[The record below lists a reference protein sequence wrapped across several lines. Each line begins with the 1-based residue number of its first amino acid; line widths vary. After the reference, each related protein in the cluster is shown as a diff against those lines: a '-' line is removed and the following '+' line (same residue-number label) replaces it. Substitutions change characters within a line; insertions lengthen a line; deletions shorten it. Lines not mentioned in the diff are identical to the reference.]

1 MIGFDIS
8 QIAHRGGVA
17 NYTKNLSL
25 LLEQKLGDQIVFF
38 YSSLRKPLS
47 GNFQR
52 VKRYPFPP
60 SLFELIFNELG
71 MPIEVF
77 LGKID
82 LFHSSDWIQPKTRAK
97 KVTTYHDLVPI
108 IYPQW
113 STREIVRVHQK
124 RLERVEQEI
133 DQVIAVSQS
142 TKEDLIKF
150 TKVPA
155 EKIKVI
161 YEGVGKEFMPAGE
174 AAKKEF
180 RKRWNLPDKFLLA
193 IGGVGQRRNLDR
205 LKEAAQGENLV
216 VSGET
221 IPWIIDSERPLLY
234 SCASA
239 LVYPSL
245 YEGFGLPVLEAFACG
260 VPVITSNVSSLPEV
274 GGKAVLYVDPM
285 NVESIA
291 QGIKTLT
298 GDQGLRKD
306 LIKKGLARAKEFSWE
321 KCAQETIKLYQ
332 LVLK

>member
-8 QIAHRGGVA
+8 QLAHRGGVA

-25 LLEQKLGDQIVFF
+25 LLEQKLGNQIVFF

-52 VKRYPFPP
+52 VKKYLFPP
-60 SLFELIFNELG
+60 SLLELIFNELG

-77 LGKID
+77 LGRVD

-113 STREIVRVHQK
+113 STKEIVRVHQK
-124 RLERVEQEI
+124 RLERVEKEI

-150 TKVPA
+150 TKIPA

-161 YEGVGKEFMPAGE
+161 YEGVGEEFKPQSE
-174 AAKKEF
+174 QAKNEF
-180 RKRWNLPDKFLLA
+180 RKRWNLPDNFLLA

-205 LKEAAQGENLV
+205 LKEAAFGENLV

-221 IPWIIDSERPLLY
+221 IPWIVDSERPLLY

-274 GGKAVLYVDPM
+274 GGKAVLYIDPM
-285 NVESIA
+285 NVDSIA
-291 QGIKTLT
+291 QGIKTIT

-306 LIKKGLARAKEFSWE
+306 LIKKGLARAKEFSWDR
-321 KCAQETIKLYQ
+321 CANETIKLYQ
-332 LVLK
+332 SF